1 MRRLTLKQL
10 FTLLMLVMLLAVPV
24 VALAQD
30 DSAPAEG
37 ETAAEAAAGEEAHE
51 EKSVSPLAPLG
62 INQGFL
68 LAQIFN
74 FLLIFGALTVF
85 LWRPLTNMLDSRAD
99 KIAKGLEDA
108 SAAANAR
115 RNAET
120 EAEKILAQARSEAAK
135 VIEEARERG
144 DEVAKSIEAEA
155 RKDADKIRAEAR
167 SSAEV
172 ERNAELSGLR
182 GQVASISIAVAQ
194 RLIGANLDEKRQKA
208 MIDDFFTKVPESV
221 RSLSGAVTVVSA
233 MPLSDAE
240 QAKVKKEIGAS
251 DVTFTVDPAILGGLV
266 IRAGDRVVDGSIRSG
281 LGELAGRLN

>member
-1 MRRLTLKQL
+1 MKRLTLKQL
-10 FTLLMLVMLLAVPV
+10 FILLTLVALLAVPV
-24 VALAQD
+24 MALAQEG
-30 DSAPAEG
+30 AGEG
-37 ETAAEAAAGEEAHE
+37 EDTHSETAVAEEAHE
-51 EKSVSPLAPLG
+51 EKSVSPLVPLG

-68 LAQIFN
+68 IAQIVN
-74 FLLIFGALTVF
+74 FLLIFGMLSVI

-115 RNAET
+115 RNAEA

-135 VIEEARERG
+135 VIDEARERG
-144 DEVAKSIEAEA
+144 EEVAKTIEAEA
-155 RKDADKIRAEAR
+155 RSDAEKIRQEAR

-182 GQVASISIAVAQ
+182 GHVASISIAVAQ

-208 MIDDFFTKVPESV
+208 MIDEFFSKVPESA
-221 RSLSGAVTVVSA
+221 RSLSGAVTVISA
-233 MPLSDAE
+233 MPLSEAE

-251 DVTFTVDPAILGGLV
+251 DVTFSVDPAILGGLL
-266 IRAGDRVVDGSIRSG
+266 IRAGDRVIDGSVRSG

>member
-10 FTLLMLVMLLAVPV
+10 FTLLLLVMLLAVPV
-24 VALAQD
+24 VAMAQD

-37 ETAAEAAAGEEAHE
+37 ETTAEAAAGEE

-74 FLLIFGALTVF
+74 FLLVFGALTVF

-155 RKDADKIRAEAR
+155 RKDADKIRTDAR

-182 GQVASISIAVAQ
+182 GHVTSISIAVAQ

-208 MIDDFFTKVPESV
+208 MIDEFFTKVPESV

-233 MPLSDAE
+233 MPLSEAE
-240 QAKVKKEIGAS
+240 QTKVKKEIGAS
-251 DVTFTVDPAILGGLV
+251 DVTFSVDPAILGGLV
-266 IRAGDRVVDGSIRSG
+266 IRAGDRVIDGSIRSG